1 MVNGAKVL
9 LRGTP
14 RPPSDRRVMEDRGE
28 QEHQVNR
35 LLLPMKRSER
45 TVQEGQKT
53 KDCRGKSAEAKD
65 RLVPQVNSFFQIQ
78 QLCRSTERERGGE
91 REEERGREGEGG
103 REGGMGLRGTR
114 ERME

>member
-14 RPPSDRRVMEDRGE
+14 RPPSDRPVMEDRGK
-28 QEHQVNR
+28 QQHKVNR

-53 KDCRGKSAEAKD
+53 KDCREKSAEAKD
-65 RLVPQVNSFFQIQ
+65 HLVPQVNSFFQIQ
-78 QLCRSTERERGGE
+78 QLCRSAERERKG
-91 REEERGREGEGG
+91 EGEGG
-103 REGGMGLRGTR
+103 RE
-114 ERME
+114 